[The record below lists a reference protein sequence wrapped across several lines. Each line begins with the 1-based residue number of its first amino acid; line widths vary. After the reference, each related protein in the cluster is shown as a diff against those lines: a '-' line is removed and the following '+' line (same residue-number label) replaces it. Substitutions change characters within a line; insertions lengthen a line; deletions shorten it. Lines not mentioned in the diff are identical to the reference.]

1 MVNGSDTCL
10 QDSGSDASILA
21 GIQSV
26 AERCLGWHGEI
37 DLEQRLVETLR
48 LDSLRLLTLV
58 VEIENH
64 FRIMLDEGSE
74 DGIETVSDLVEVI
87 RSKLERPAG
96 NAD

>member
-1 MVNGSDTCL
+1 MVTSSRPGAR
-10 QDSGSDASILA
+10 SDAHILE

-26 AERCLGWHGEI
+26 AEKCLGWHGEI
-37 DLEQRLVETLR
+37 DLEQRLVETMR

-74 DGIETVSDLVEVI
+74 DGIETVGDLVEVI
-87 RSKLERPAG
+87 RSKLEPPA
-96 NAD
+96 NDTD